1 LSPLAILM
9 PENKQSG
16 AQKKPSRLRQGLE
29 RLAGSVLD
37 HPRRWLWAWLIVLLL
52 ALPGFL
58 QVKNFLVGGN
68 GGVTQSQALHTK
80 DLIEQRFNFPFSNSY
95 LIVVDHPKITLEDL
109 RFERAMQRLEAVI
122 QTFED
127 TEGIESWY
135 HSRDPLMRNAKGNRS
150 FLLVGQTAVSSQKL
164 ELRTGEIRTALQP
177 LVSELKDKQGFEIFV
192 TGMNAVIYDINKI
205 TTASTEAAEKQVFG
219 LTLVVLLL
227 AFGSLTGAF
236 LPLLMAIVSMVISL
250 ALVAGIAQFTVVS
263 TYAQSIS
270 SMIGLAVGIDYA
282 LLLVWRLRQEREQG
296 LALKQALHQTI
307 LTAGKSVI
315 FAGGT
320 FLIGLAGLFFSGI
333 TALFSIGLGGILV
346 VIVSV
351 AASLTLLPALLLVL
365 GPWLDFP
372 KSLATRL
379 QGLRPSRLWKP
390 LAYHVMRH
398 PWVYGAASL
407 AIVLALS
414 SPALKLQIRQFDMPN
429 LPSHLESKQG
439 FDRLTQMEVSGMMIP
454 IYIVLETTQSSFLN
468 TTDLHALQRVHAQLQ
483 ANPLI
488 ERVVSLATPLQEHPN
503 LAGQLPLM
511 RLLAPNLFNLLL
523 SRDQQLTLMQI
534 VPKRLSDFDEMVD
547 LCANLRKALGPELK
561 KQGITLH
568 IGGPPALTLDYNEAT
583 FSHSPQILIGV
594 VVMTWIVLLF
604 SLRSWLIALKA
615 IVLNL
620 CSVAVSYGIITL
632 IFQEGLIPGIHTQA
646 IMAYVPLLLF
656 CLIFGLSIDYEVFLM
671 TRIREAYESGE
682 SNEEA
687 TATGIRAT
695 GDVITYAALVMGL
708 VFGAFT
714 QVEISII
721 KQLGFGLATAI
732 IVDATLIRMVLVPAF
747 MKIGGRWNWR

>member
-1 LSPLAILM
+1 M
-9 PENKQSG
+9 TTTKPETKPKTDPP
-16 AQKKPSRLRQGLE
+16 KKASLLRQGLNS
-29 RLAGSVLD
+29 LANNVLN
-37 HPRRWLWAWLIVLLL
+37 HPRRWLWGWILVLLI

-58 QVKNFLVGGN
+58 QVKQFLVGGN

-80 DLIEQRFNFPFSNSY
+80 DLIEQRFDFPFINSY
-95 LIVVDHPKITLEDL
+95 LIVVENKNFKLENP
-109 RFERAMQRLEAVI
+109 RFERAVQRLQAVVN
-122 QTFED
+122 TFED
-127 TEGIESWY
+127 TQGIETWY
-135 HSRDPLMRNAKGNRS
+135 RSRDPLLRNQAGHRT
-150 FLLVGQTAVSSQKL
+150 FLLVGQAPEASQKL
-164 ELRTGEIRTALQP
+164 ELRTGEMRAALSP
-177 LVSELKDKQGFEIFV
+177 LVTELKQAGFEIFL
-192 TGMNAVIYDINKI
+192 TGMNAVIYDINLI

-219 LTLVVLLL
+219 LTLLILLL
-227 AFGSLTGAF
+227 AFGSFTGAL
-236 LPLLMAIVSMVISL
+236 LPLLMAIISMLISL
-250 ALVAGIAQFTVVS
+250 AIVSVIARFTMVS

-282 LLLVWRLRQEREQG
+282 LLLVWRLRQEREKGQE
-296 LALKQALHQTI
+296 LKVALHQTI

-346 VIVSV
+346 VMVSV

-372 KSLATRL
+372 KTLATRL
-379 QGLRPSRLWKP
+379 QNLRPSRLWKP

-398 PWVYGAASL
+398 PWVYGTGAL

-429 LPSHLESKQG
+429 LPARLESKQG

-454 IYIVLETTQSSFLN
+454 LFLVFESDQPSILN
-468 TTDLHALQRVHAQLQ
+468 PEDLHELRRVHAQLQ

-488 ERVVSLATPLQEHPN
+488 ERVTSLASPLQEHPD
-503 LAGQLPLM
+503 LAGQFPLM
-511 RLLAPNLFNLLL
+511 RLIAPDLFQMLL
-523 SRDQQLTLMQI
+523 SRDQQLTLMQV
-534 VPKRLSDFDEMVD
+534 VPKRLFDFDEMVE
-547 LCANLRKALGPELK
+547 LCANLRKTLAPQLK
-561 KQGITLH
+561 KQGLTLH
-568 IGGPPALTLDYNEAT
+568 IGGPAALTLDYNEAT
-583 FSHSPQILIGV
+583 FSHSPQILLGV
-594 VVMTWIVLLF
+594 VVLTWIVLLI
-604 SLRSWLIALKA
+604 SLRSWFIALKA
-615 IVLNL
+615 ILLNL
-620 CSVAVSYGIITL
+620 CSVAVSYGVITL
-632 IFQEGLIPGIHTQA
+632 VFQEHLIPAIQPQA

-695 GDVITYAALVMGL
+695 GDVITYAALIMGL

-732 IVDATLIRMVLVPAF
+732 LIDATLIRMVLVPAF